1 MSGDLQE
8 QIHTMQQRVAA
19 LQQQIGKSSSPQQQ
33 EIIAAGLQE
42 LNFALEKLQA
52 ANTDRQQQELERQQ
66 VLEERVRQRTESLQ
80 QLNEQLQN
88 EIAEHQ
94 QTLNA
99 LRLSE
104 ERFRR
109 AIVHAPIPI
118 MIHAEDGEV
127 IQINQ
132 IWTDITGYTQS
143 DIPTIPDWTQR
154 AYGERHELVKAYI
167 DQLYERN
174 TSVDDGEFPVTTR
187 HGETRILDF
196 CSAPLGQL
204 PDGKRLA
211 ISMARDITQ
220 RKRAETALQ
229 ESERRLSEL
238 AKNIPGSIYR
248 FVLHT
253 DGSYS
258 IPYMSPGSKRVF
270 ELEAS
275 EIEENPAILINLI
288 HPDDRESFEDSVTA
302 SAEMLDAWHWEGRL
316 ITPSGE
322 LKWLRGAS
330 CPKKQ
335 ANGDVLWDGLLMD
348 ITNCKNTEFALQ
360 ESELRFRQLA
370 DNISQVFWVATP
382 DLSQMLY
389 VSPACER
396 VWGRSQA
403 SLYEQPDSW
412 LDAIHP
418 DDRDRV
424 SAVLKNEGDEPQSG
438 EYRLLHSD
446 GSVRWVRFYRFPV
459 RNQAGEIY
467 QFVGIEEDFS
477 DVYDELRLRQ
487 QAEETIHRHEQ
498 EFRALAENAPDIIA
512 RFDRQLRHLYVNPA
526 VAQASG
532 KPQAAF
538 IGKTNREIGMSE
550 PNTLLWEQVI
560 YRIFETGIED
570 SCEFSHVTPN
580 GLRYYQSRYVPEFAA
595 DGTVESVLGIG
606 RDITELKQA
615 EETIR
620 RREQE
625 FRALVENAPDMI
637 GRFDRQLRYVYLNPA
652 VERVTGIPPEECIGK
667 TNREL
672 NMPEPILSNRERIL
686 QGILE
691 TGCEDVFEFSFV
703 TPTGLRH
710 YQSRYVPEFAADGTV
725 ESILG
730 ICRDITELKQAEAAL
745 TESEQRFRTSIE
757 NMLDC
762 FGIYTSIRDESGEI
776 TEFRT
781 EYLNAAACE
790 SDQMTKEEVIGK
802 GLCELLPNHRES
814 GLFDEYAQV
823 VETGQPLVKEN
834 VIYEDVYGEER
845 LTRAFDI
852 RIVKLNDGFVA
863 TWRDI
868 TQRKLADEALR
879 QSEEHLRLVVQNM
892 PVMLDAWDTNTN
904 LIAWNR
910 ECERVTGYTA
920 AEIVGNP
927 RAFEMLYPNTDYR
940 EQMIAQW
947 QEQGSGYR
955 DWEWTLTSKD
965 GQLKTIAWYNISQS
979 FPIQDW
985 HGWAI
990 GVDITERKLAEAK
1003 MAQALEQERELN
1015 ELKSN
1020 FIAIASHQFRT
1031 PLTTIF
1037 SSAELLERYRDRFSE
1052 EKQQTHLSRIQTA
1065 VQQMTLLLDDV
1076 LLVGKAGAGKL
1087 EFNPTP
1093 IDVVQFCEDLVEELQ
1108 LSDKNQH
1115 VITFTHQGNCK
1126 KAVEGTTDLLP
1137 LLDEKYLRH
1146 IFDNLLSN
1154 AIKYS
1159 PKGGTVRFDLVCFC
1173 DRVKRSYSDSAA
1185 LATQRASERA
1195 SALLRSRSVSQRSA
1209 DRAVFQVQD
1218 EGIGIPPEDVPHLFE
1233 TFHRARNVGMIQ
1245 GTGLGLAIAKQCV
1258 DLHGGE
1264 ILVESEVGR
1273 GTTFTVTLPLNYSH
1287 EFNNQ

>member
-1 MSGDLQE
+1 M
-8 QIHTMQQRVAA
+8 
-19 LQQQIGKSSSPQQQ
+19 
-33 EIIAAGLQE
+33 QE
-42 LNFALEKLQA
+42 LSTALEQLQA

-66 VLEERVRQRTESLQ
+66 SERRLQLALDATENALKEITARFQTVITNAPVVLWTLDRDGVFTFCEGKALESLEKKSGELVGQSVFEIYRDNPNILENVRRTLAGAEITWIGVIGGTIYANRTAPLRDENGQVTGLIGVSTEITERQRAEAALRESEQRLQAILDNSPTTVFLKDVQGRYLMVNRQCERDMSLTREQIMGKTDGELFPGANAEQYITNDTEVLATQTSLVREEQIQLDDGLHTRLVVKFPLFDAKGVPYALCGIATDITERKQAEQALQQLNEQLEERVRQRTASLQ

-88 EIAEHQ
+88 EIAEHR

-118 MIHAEDGEV
+118 MIHAEDGE
-127 IQINQ
+127 IFQINQ
-132 IWTDITGYTQS
+132 VWTDITGYTQS

-154 AYGERHELVKAYI
+154 AYGERHEAMKAYI
-167 DQLYERN
+167 DQLYEGN
-174 TSVDDGEFPVTTR
+174 TSFDDGEFVVTTR
-187 HGETRILDF
+187 HGEMRIWDF

-211 ISMARDITQ
+211 ISMARDITE
-220 RKRAETALQ
+220 RRRIETALA

-238 AKNIPGSIYR
+238 AKNLPGCIYQVVR
-248 FVLHT
+248 HS

-258 IPYMSPGSKRVF
+258 FPYMSPGSQRVF

-275 EIEENPAILINLI
+275 EIEADSTPVVNLI
-288 HPDDRESFEDSVTA
+288 HPDDRQSFEDSVAA

-322 LKWLRGAS
+322 LKWMRGAS
-330 CPKKQ
+330 CPRKQ
-335 ANGDVLWDGLLMD
+335 ANGDVLW
-348 ITNCKNTEFALQ
+348 
-360 ESELRFRQLA
+360 
-370 DNISQVFWVATP
+370 
-382 DLSQMLY
+382 
-389 VSPACER
+389 
-396 VWGRSQA
+396 
-403 SLYEQPDSW
+403 
-412 LDAIHP
+412 
-418 DDRDRV
+418 
-424 SAVLKNEGDEPQSG
+424 
-438 EYRLLHSD
+438 
-446 GSVRWVRFYRFPV
+446 
-459 RNQAGEIY
+459 
-467 QFVGIEEDFS
+467 
-477 DVYDELRLRQ
+477 
-487 QAEETIHRHEQ
+487 
-498 EFRALAENAPDIIA
+498 
-512 RFDRQLRHLYVNPA
+512 
-526 VAQASG
+526 
-532 KPQAAF
+532 
-538 IGKTNREIGMSE
+538 
-550 PNTLLWEQVI
+550 EQVI
-560 YRIFETGIED
+560 QRIFETGIED

-595 DGTVESVLGIG
+595 DGRVESVLGIG

-637 GRFDRQLRYVYLNPA
+637 ARFDRQLRYLYVNPA

-672 NMPEPILSNRERIL
+672 NMPELILSNRERIL
-686 QGILE
+686 QRILE

-710 YQSRYVPEFAADGTV
+710 FQSRYVPEFAADGTV

-730 ICRDITELKQAEAAL
+730 ICRDITELKQAE
-745 TESEQRFRTSIE
+745 
-757 NMLDC
+757 
-762 FGIYTSIRDESGEI
+762 
-776 TEFRT
+776 
-781 EYLNAAACE
+781 
-790 SDQMTKEEVIGK
+790 
-802 GLCELLPNHRES
+802 
-814 GLFDEYAQV
+814 
-823 VETGQPLVKEN
+823 
-834 VIYEDVYGEER
+834 
-845 LTRAFDI
+845 
-852 RIVKLNDGFVA
+852 
-863 TWRDI
+863 
-868 TQRKLADEALR
+868 EALR
-879 QSEEHLRLVVQNM
+879 QSEERLRSLIHNM
-892 PVMLDAWDTNTN
+892 PVMMDAWDKNKT

-910 ECERVTGYTA
+910 ECERVTGYSA

-927 RAFEMLYPNTDYR
+927 RAFEMLYPDTDYL
-940 EQMIAQW
+940 EGVMTQW
-947 QEQGSGYR
+947 QERGNEYR

-965 GQLKTIAWYNISQS
+965 GQLKTTAWHNISES
-979 FPIQDW
+979 FPIQGW

-990 GVDITERKLAEAK
+990 GVDVTERKLAEAK
-1003 MAQALEQERELN
+1003 MAQALQQERELN
-1015 ELKSN
+1015 ELKSD

-1031 PLTTIF
+1031 RLTTIF

-1052 EKQQTHLSRIQTA
+1052 EKQLTHLSRIQTS
-1065 VQQMTLLLDDV
+1065 VQQMTVLLDDV

-1126 KAVEGTTDLLP
+1126 KAVEGTTDMLP

-1159 PKGGTVRFDLVCFC
+1159 PDGGTVRFDLVCFC
-1173 DRVKRSYSDSAA
+1173 DRVKRSYSE
-1185 LATQRASERA
+1185 ERA
-1195 SALLRSRSVSQRSA
+1195 SALLRSPLALPLAKRGEAQASA

-1218 EGIGIPPEDVPHLFE
+1218 EGIGIPQEDIPYLFE
-1233 TFHRARNVGMIQ
+1233 TFQRARNVGTIQ
-1245 GTGLGLAIAKQCV
+1245 GTGLGLAIVKQCV

-1264 ILVESEVGR
+1264 ILVESEVGS
-1273 GTTFTVTLPLNYSH
+1273 GTTFTVTLPLNYPHQS
-1287 EFNNQ
+1287 NNP